1 MSATDEGCLPENGSM
16 VGSQLEDRPLT
27 PEAGHAPVVAEEP
40 VQADHAAGIAFV
52 AEPEETVVVDVAGGA
67 LVEVLAQMGDE
78 TLALRVSPAVE
89 VAADSAS
96 ADGAARAAHDANRL
110 PPAVQRDTK
119 QPKQPGPS
127 PRHADAA
134 PERSPS
140 ARRKQRSPK
149 T

>member
-40 VQADHAAGIAFV
+40 VQAEHAAGIAFA
-52 AEPEETVVVDVAGGA
+52 AEPEETVVIDVAGGA

-78 TLALRVSPAVE
+78 TLALRVSPAV
-89 VAADSAS
+89 
-96 ADGAARAAHDANRL
+96 
-110 PPAVQRDTK
+110 QRDAK